1 VEFKL
6 AGDAMSN
13 SVLHSW
19 KEIARYLGCGVR
31 TVQRW
36 EHDLGLP
43 VRRPR
48 GEIRSAVIALTS
60 DLDAWLSATPV
71 RRNSPP
77 PESIIQPT
85 LPVVAIVD
93 DDEVHRYS
101 IAMTIARAG
110 FSVVEAS
117 SGPAAIRLLR
127 AVRPN
132 VAVVDVHMPEM
143 DGFEVCRRIKNDE
156 ALSSCAVV
164 IHTAIDDTPATRER
178 AQLAGA
184 SAFIGYPMETQD
196 LISSIRRF
204 AAAAGSSSSD

>member
-1 VEFKL
+1 
-6 AGDAMSN
+6 MSS

-48 GEIRSAVIALTS
+48 GEIRSAVIALTA
-60 DLDAWLSATPV
+60 DLDAWLATTPI
-71 RRNSPP
+71 RRNSPAL
-77 PESIIQPT
+77 ESLMQST

-101 IAMTIARAG
+101 IAMTVARAG

-117 SGPAAIRLLR
+117 SGTAAIRLLR

-143 DGFEVCRRIKNDE
+143 DGFEVCRRIKND
-156 ALSSCAVV
+156 AVLSSCAVV
-164 IHTAIDDTPATRER
+164 IHTAIDDTPATRQR
-178 AQLAGA
+178 AHLAGA
-184 SAFIGYPMETQD
+184 SAFLGYPMETQD
-196 LISSIRRF
+196 LISSIRKF
-204 AAAAGSSSSD
+204 AAMASSSGSD